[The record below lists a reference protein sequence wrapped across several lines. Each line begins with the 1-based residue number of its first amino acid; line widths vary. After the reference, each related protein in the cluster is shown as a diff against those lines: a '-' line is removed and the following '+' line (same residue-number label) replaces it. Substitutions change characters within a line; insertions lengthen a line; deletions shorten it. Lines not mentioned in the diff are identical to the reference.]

1 MKLLNLNCFQQN
13 LTQILETK
21 SLIIT
26 LNSASGRP
34 EKEAPSQYLIATLF
48 QLKNSATKQ
57 KKDYLINS
65 Y

>member
-1 MKLLNLNCFQQN
+1 MPIDKSSSIIAS
-13 LTQILETK
+13 QISWPRKK
-21 SLIIT
+21 SRVPF